1 MFICLHRTR
10 SSLPPPLHH
19 SNTLLPQGTRLPVL
33 TSPAAVRSDK
43 IGVKVVWLLAE

>member
-10 SSLPPPLHH
+10 SSLPLPLHH
-19 SNTLLPQGTRLPVL
+19 SNTLLPWGTRLPVL
-33 TSPAAVRSDK
+33 TSPATARSDK